1 MLFRSERLVGLFFF
15 IGSILILIITFYP
28 ETNTFKADDDLKEDK
43 NSSSNVNVNSNN
55 NLPDNFKNFSISDF
69 DLFVYRAH
77 VLSSKENSEAIVNK
91 VNNGGLPAFFEVFED
106 NDKLFAVYVGP
117 FVSESDIVNNMDTI
131 KRLSESQNGE
141 ILRWKLSD

>member
-1 MLFRSERLVGLFFF
+1 MSIVSTLGSEKFRLR
-15 IGSILILIITFYP
+15 IL
-28 ETNTFKADDDLKEDK
+28 
-43 NSSSNVNVNSNN
+43 
-55 NLPDNFKNFSISDF
+55 FKNFSVSDF

-91 VNNGGLPAFFEVFED
+91 INNGGLPAFFEVFEK

>member
-1 MLFRSERLVGLFFF
+1 MTFERLVGLFFF
-15 IGSILILIITFYP
+15 IGSILILVITFYP
-28 ETNTFKADDDLKEDK
+28 ETNSIIANDDLTDDK
-43 NSSSNVNVNSNN
+43 NSSSNININSND

-77 VLSSKENSEAIVNK
+77 VLSSKENSEAIVNT
-91 VNNGGLPAFFEVFED
+91 VNDGGLPAFFEVFEE

-117 FVSESDIVNNMDTI
+117 FVSESDIVNNMDSI

>member
-1 MLFRSERLVGLFFF
+1 MTFERLVGLFFF
-15 IGSILILIITFYP
+15 IGSILILVITFYP
-28 ETNTFKADDDLKEDK
+28 ETNTFIADYDLKEDK
-43 NSSSNVNVNSNN
+43 NSSSNININGDN
-55 NLPDNFKNFSISDF
+55 NLPENFKNFSISDF

-77 VLSSKENSEAIVNK
+77 VLSSKENSEAIVSK
-91 VNNGGLPAFFEVFED
+91 VNNGGLPAFFEVFEE

>member
-1 MLFRSERLVGLFFF
+1 MTFERLVGLFFF
-15 IGSILILIITFYP
+15 IGSILIFVITFYP
-28 ETNTFKADDDLKEDK
+28 ETNSIIANDDLTDDK
-43 NSSSNVNVNSNN
+43 NSSSNININSND
-55 NLPDNFKNFSISDF
+55 NLTDNFKNFSISDF

-77 VLSSKENSEAIVNK
+77 LLSSKENSEAIVNT
-91 VNNGGLPAFFEVFED
+91 VNDGGLPAFFEVFEE

>member
-1 MLFRSERLVGLFFF
+1 MTFERLVGLFFF
-15 IGSILILIITFYP
+15 IGSILILVITFYP
-28 ETNTFKADDDLKEDK
+28 ETNTFIADYDLTEDK
-43 NSSSNVNVNSNN
+43 NSSSNININGDN

-77 VLSSKENSEAIVNK
+77 VLSSQENSEAIVSK
-91 VNNGGLPAFFEVFED
+91 VNNGGLPAFFEVFEE

>member
-1 MLFRSERLVGLFFF
+1 MTFERLVGLFFF
-15 IGSILILIITFYP
+15 IGSILILVITFYP
-28 ETNTFKADDDLKEDK
+28 ETNTFIADDDLTEDK
-43 NSSSNVNVNSNN
+43 NSSSNINVNSNN

-77 VLSSKENSEAIVNK
+77 VLSSKENSEAIVK
-91 VNNGGLPAFFEVFED
+91 KANNGGLPAFFEVFEK

>member
-1 MLFRSERLVGLFFF
+1 MNHIRVKGHTNLVRDKRTGA
-15 IGSILILIITFYP
+15 ILN
-28 ETNTFKADDDLKEDK
+28 TNRNEIARARKIKDIKNKELSK
-43 NSSSNVNVNSNN
+43 TLLNS
-55 NLPDNFKNFSISDF
+55 SISDF

-77 VLSSKENSEAIVNK
+77 VLSSKENSESIVNK
-91 VNNGGLPAFFEVFED
+91 INNGGLPAFFEVFEE

-117 FVSESDIVNNMDTI
+117 FVLESDIVNNMDTI

>member
-1 MLFRSERLVGLFFF
+1 MTIERLVGLFFF
-15 IGSILILIITFYP
+15 IGSILILVITFYP
-28 ETNTFKADDDLKEDK
+28 ETNTFIADDDLTVDK
-43 NSSSNVNVNSNN
+43 NSSSNININTNN
-55 NLPDNFKNFSISDF
+55 DLPENFKNFSISDF

-77 VLSSKENSEAIVNK
+77 VLSSKENSESIVNK
-91 VNNGGLPAFFEVFED
+91 VNNGGLPAFFEVFEKK
-106 NDKLFAVYVGP
+106 DKLFAVYVGP

>member
-1 MLFRSERLVGLFFF
+1 MTFERLVGLFFF

-28 ETNTFKADDDLKEDK
+28 ETNTFIADDDLKEDK

-77 VLSSKENSEAIVNK
+77 VLSSKENSEAIVNM
-91 VNNGGLPAFFEVFED
+91 VNDGGLPAFFEAFEE
-106 NDKLFAVYVGP
+106 NNKLFAVYVGP

>member
-1 MLFRSERLVGLFFF
+1 MTFERLVGLFFF
-15 IGSILILIITFYP
+15 VGSILILVITFYP
-28 ETNTFKADDDLKEDK
+28 ETNSFIADDDLTEDK
-43 NSSSNVNVNSNN
+43 NSSLNKNINSNN
-55 NLPDNFKNFSISDF
+55 NRPENFKNFSISDF

-77 VLSSKENSEAIVNK
+77 VLSSKENSEVIVNK
-91 VNNGGLPAFFEVFED
+91 VNNGGLPAFFEVFKE

>member
-1 MLFRSERLVGLFFF
+1 MTFERLVGLFFF
-15 IGSILILIITFYP
+15 IGSILILVITFYP
-28 ETNTFKADDDLKEDK
+28 ETNTFIADYDLTEDK
-43 NSSSNVNVNSNN
+43 NLSSNLNINGDN

-77 VLSSKENSEAIVNK
+77 VLSSQENSEAIVSK
-91 VNNGGLPAFFEVFED
+91 VNNGGLPAFFEVFEE

>member
-1 MLFRSERLVGLFFF
+1 MTFERLVGLFFF
-15 IGSILILIITFYP
+15 IGSILILVFTFYP
-28 ETNTFKADDDLKEDK
+28 ETNLLIVDNDLAEDN
-43 NSSSNVNVNSNN
+43 NSSSNIKINSNN
-55 NLPDNFKNFSISDF
+55 NLPNNFKNFSISDF

-91 VNNGGLPAFFEVFED
+91 VNNGGLPAFFEVFEE
-106 NDKLFAVYVGP
+106 NDKLFAIYVGP

>member
-1 MLFRSERLVGLFFF
+1 MTIERLVGLFFF
-15 IGSILILIITFYP
+15 IGSILVLIITFYP
-28 ETNTFKADDDLKEDK
+28 ETNTFIADDDLTEDK
-43 NSSSNVNVNSNN
+43 NSSSNINVNSNN

-91 VNNGGLPAFFEVFED
+91 VNNGGLPAFFEVFEE
-106 NDKLFAVYVGP
+106 NNKLFVVYVGP
-117 FVSESDIVNNMDTI
+117 FITESDIVNNMDTI

>member
-1 MLFRSERLVGLFFF
+1 MTFERLVGLFFF
-15 IGSILILIITFYP
+15 IGSILILVITFYP
-28 ETNTFKADDDLKEDK
+28 ETNSYIVDDDITEDK
-43 NSSSNVNVNSNN
+43 NSSSNIRINSNN
-55 NLPDNFKNFSISDF
+55 KLPNNFKNFSISDF

-77 VLSSKENSEAIVNK
+77 VLSSKVNSESIVNK
-91 VNNGGLPAFFEVFED
+91 VNNGGLPAFFEVFEE

>member
-1 MLFRSERLVGLFFF
+1 MTFERLVGLFFF
-15 IGSILILIITFYP
+15 IGSILILVITFYP
-28 ETNTFKADDDLKEDK
+28 ETNTFIADDDLTEDK
-43 NSSSNVNVNSNN
+43 NSSSNINVNSNN

-77 VLSSKENSEAIVNK
+77 VLSSKENSEAIVKK
-91 VNNGGLPAFFEVFED
+91 VNNGGLPAFFKVFEK

>member
-1 MLFRSERLVGLFFF
+1 MTIERLVGLFFF

-28 ETNTFKADDDLKEDK
+28 ETNTFIVDDDLTEDK

-55 NLPDNFKNFSISDF
+55 NLPGNFKNFSISDF

-91 VNNGGLPAFFEVFED
+91 VNNGGLPAFFEVFEK

-117 FVSESDIVNNMDTI
+117 FVSEIDIVNNMDTI

>member
-1 MLFRSERLVGLFFF
+1 MTFERLVGLFFF
-15 IGSILILIITFYP
+15 IGSIVILVISFYP
-28 ETNTFKADDDLKEDK
+28 ETNSLIANDDLIDDK
-43 NSSSNVNVNSNN
+43 NSSSNMNINSND

-77 VLSSKENSEAIVNK
+77 LLSSKENSEAIVNT
-91 VNNGGLPAFFEVFED
+91 VNDGGLPAFFEVFEE

-117 FVSESDIVNNMDTI
+117 FLSESDIVNNMDTI

>member
-1 MLFRSERLVGLFFF
+1 MTFERLVGLFFF
-15 IGSILILIITFYP
+15 IGSILILVITFYP
-28 ETNTFKADDDLKEDK
+28 ETNSIIANDLTDDK
-43 NSSSNVNVNSNN
+43 NSSSNININSND
-55 NLPDNFKNFSISDF
+55 NLPDNFKNFSTSDF

-77 VLSSKENSEAIVNK
+77 VLSSKENSEAIVNT
-91 VNNGGLPAFFEVFED
+91 VNDGGLPAFFEVFEE

>member
-1 MLFRSERLVGLFFF
+1 MTFERLVGLFFF
-15 IGSILILIITFYP
+15 IGSILILVITFYP
-28 ETNTFKADDDLKEDK
+28 ETNSYMVDDDITEDK
-43 NSSSNVNVNSNN
+43 NSSSNIKINSNN
-55 NLPDNFKNFSISDF
+55 KLPNNFKNFSISDF

-77 VLSSKENSEAIVNK
+77 VLSSKENSESIVNE
-91 VNNGGLPAFFEVFED
+91 VNNGGLPAFFEVFEE

-117 FVSESDIVNNMDTI
+117 FVSESDIVNNMETI

>member
-1 MLFRSERLVGLFFF
+1 MTFERLVGLFFF
-15 IGSILILIITFYP
+15 IGSILILVITFYP
-28 ETNTFKADDDLKEDK
+28 ETNTFIADYDLKEDK
-43 NSSSNVNVNSNN
+43 NSSSNININGDN
-55 NLPDNFKNFSISDF
+55 NLPENFKNFSMSDF

-77 VLSSKENSEAIVNK
+77 VLSSKENSEEIVSK
-91 VNNGGLPAFFEVFED
+91 VNNGGLPAFFEVFEE

>member
-1 MLFRSERLVGLFFF
+1 MILV
-15 IGSILILIITFYP
+15 ITFYP
-28 ETNTFKADDDLKEDK
+28 ETNTFIADDDLTEDK
-43 NSSSNVNVNSNN
+43 NSSSNINVNSNN

-91 VNNGGLPAFFEVFED
+91 VNNGGLPAFFEVFEE

>member
-1 MLFRSERLVGLFFF
+1 MTFERLVGLFFF
-15 IGSILILIITFYP
+15 VGSILILVITFYP
-28 ETNTFKADDDLKEDK
+28 ETNSFIADDDLTEDK
-43 NSSSNVNVNSNN
+43 NSSLNKNINSNN
-55 NLPDNFKNFSISDF
+55 NLPENFKNFSISDF
-69 DLFVYRAH
+69 DLFIYRAH

-91 VNNGGLPAFFEVFED
+91 VNNGGLPAFFEVFEE

>member
-1 MLFRSERLVGLFFF
+1 MTFERLVGLFFF
-15 IGSILILIITFYP
+15 IGSILILVITFYP
-28 ETNTFKADDDLKEDK
+28 ETNSFIANDDLKDDK
-43 NSSSNVNVNSNN
+43 NASSNININSND

-77 VLSSKENSEAIVNK
+77 VLSSKENSEAIGNMVND
-91 VNNGGLPAFFEVFED
+91 GGLPAFFEAFEE
-106 NDKLFAVYVGP
+106 NSKLFAVYVGP

-131 KRLSESQNGE
+131 KRLSESQHGE

>member
-1 MLFRSERLVGLFFF
+1 MTFERLVGLFFF
-15 IGSILILIITFYP
+15 IGSILILVITFYP
-28 ETNTFKADDDLKEDK
+28 ETNSLIANHDLKDDK
-43 NSSSNVNVNSNN
+43 NASSNININSND
-55 NLPDNFKNFSISDF
+55 NLSDNFKNFSISDF

-77 VLSSKENSEAIVNK
+77 VLSSKKNSEAIVST
-91 VNNGGLPAFFEVFED
+91 VNDGGLPAFFEVFEE

-117 FVSESDIVNNMDTI
+117 FLSESDIVNNMDTI

>member
-1 MLFRSERLVGLFFF
+1 MTIERLVGLFFF
-15 IGSILILIITFYP
+15 IGSILVLIITFYP
-28 ETNTFKADDDLKEDK
+28 ETNTFIADDDLTEDK
-43 NSSSNVNVNSNN
+43 NSSSNINVKSNN

-77 VLSSKENSEAIVNK
+77 ILSSKENSEAIVNK
-91 VNNGGLPAFFEVFED
+91 VNNGGLPAFFEVFEK

>member
-1 MLFRSERLVGLFFF
+1 MTIERLVGLFFF
-15 IGSILILIITFYP
+15 IGSILVLIITFYP
-28 ETNTFKADDDLKEDK
+28 ETNTFIADDDLTEDK
-43 NSSSNVNVNSNN
+43 NSSSNININTNN
-55 NLPDNFKNFSISDF
+55 DLPENFKNFSISDF

-117 FVSESDIVNNMDTI
+117 FVSESDIVN
-131 KRLSESQNGE
+131 LSL
-141 ILRWKLSD
+141 IHI

>member
-1 MLFRSERLVGLFFF
+1 MTIERLVGLFFF

-28 ETNTFKADDDLKEDK
+28 ETNKFIADDDLTEDK
-43 NSSSNVNVNSNN
+43 NSSSNINVSNN
-55 NLPDNFKNFSISDF
+55 TLPDNFKNFSISDF

-91 VNNGGLPAFFEVFED
+91 VNNGGLPAFFEVFEK

>member
-1 MLFRSERLVGLFFF
+1 MTFERLVGLFFF
-15 IGSILILIITFYP
+15 IGSILILVITFYP
-28 ETNTFKADDDLKEDK
+28 ETNSFIANDDLKDDK
-43 NSSSNVNVNSNN
+43 NASSNININSND
-55 NLPDNFKNFSISDF
+55 NLPDNFKNFSTSDF

-77 VLSSKENSEAIVNK
+77 VLSSKENSEVIVNK
-91 VNNGGLPAFFEVFED
+91 VNNGGLPAFFEVFKE

>member
-1 MLFRSERLVGLFFF
+1 MTFERLVGLFFF
-15 IGSILILIITFYP
+15 VGSILILVITFYP
-28 ETNTFKADDDLKEDK
+28 ETNSFIANDDLIDDK
-43 NSSSNVNVNSNN
+43 NSSSNININSND

-77 VLSSKENSEAIVNK
+77 VLSSKKNSEAIVST
-91 VNNGGLPAFFEVFED
+91 VTDGGLPAFFEVFEE

-117 FVSESDIVNNMDTI
+117 FVSESDNVNNMDTI

>member
-1 MLFRSERLVGLFFF
+1 MTFERLVGLFFF
-15 IGSILILIITFYP
+15 IGSILILVITFYP
-28 ETNTFKADDDLKEDK
+28 ETNTFIADDDLTEDK
-43 NSSSNVNVNSNN
+43 NSSSNINVNSNN

-77 VLSSKENSEAIVNK
+77 VLSSKENSEAIVNM
-91 VNNGGLPAFFEVFED
+91 VNDGGLPAFFEAFEE
-106 NDKLFAVYVGP
+106 NNKLFAVYVGP

>member
-1 MLFRSERLVGLFFF
+1 MTIERLVGLFFF
-15 IGSILILIITFYP
+15 IGSILILVFTFYP
-28 ETNTFKADDDLKEDK
+28 ETNLLIVDNDLAEDN
-43 NSSSNVNVNSNN
+43 NSSSNIKINSNN
-55 NLPDNFKNFSISDF
+55 NLPNNFKNFSISDF

-77 VLSSKENSEAIVNK
+77 VLSSKENSEEIVSK
-91 VNNGGLPAFFEVFED
+91 VNNGGLPAFFEVFEE

>member
-1 MLFRSERLVGLFFF
+1 MTFERLVGLFFF
-15 IGSILILIITFYP
+15 IGSILILVITFYP
-28 ETNTFKADDDLKEDK
+28 ETNTFIADYDLTEDK
-43 NSSSNVNVNSNN
+43 NSSSNIIINGDN
-55 NLPDNFKNFSISDF
+55 NLPENFKNFSISDF

-77 VLSSKENSEAIVNK
+77 VLSSKENSEAIVSK
-91 VNNGGLPAFFEVFED
+91 VNNGGLPAFFEVFEE

>member
-1 MLFRSERLVGLFFF
+1 MTIERLVGLFFF
-15 IGSILILIITFYP
+15 IGSILILVITFYP
-28 ETNTFKADDDLKEDK
+28 ETNVFIADDDLTEDK
-43 NSSSNVNVNSNN
+43 NPSSNINVNSNK

-91 VNNGGLPAFFEVFED
+91 VNNGGLPAFFEVFEN
-106 NDKLFAVYVGP
+106 NDKLFTVYVGP

>member
-1 MLFRSERLVGLFFF
+1 MTFERLVGLFFF
-15 IGSILILIITFYP
+15 IGSILILVITFYP
-28 ETNTFKADDDLKEDK
+28 ETNTFIADYDLKEDK
-43 NSSSNVNVNSNN
+43 NSSSNININGDN
-55 NLPDNFKNFSISDF
+55 NLPENFKNFSISDF

-77 VLSSKENSEAIVNK
+77 VLSSKENSEEIVSK
-91 VNNGGLPAFFEVFED
+91 VNNGGLPAFFEVFEE

>member
-1 MLFRSERLVGLFFF
+1 MTIERLVGLFFF
-15 IGSILILIITFYP
+15 IGSILILVITFYP
-28 ETNTFKADDDLKEDK
+28 ETNSIIANDDLTDDK
-43 NSSSNVNVNSNN
+43 NSSSNININSND

-77 VLSSKENSEAIVNK
+77 VLSSKKNSEAIVST
-91 VNNGGLPAFFEVFED
+91 VNDGGLPAFFEVFEE